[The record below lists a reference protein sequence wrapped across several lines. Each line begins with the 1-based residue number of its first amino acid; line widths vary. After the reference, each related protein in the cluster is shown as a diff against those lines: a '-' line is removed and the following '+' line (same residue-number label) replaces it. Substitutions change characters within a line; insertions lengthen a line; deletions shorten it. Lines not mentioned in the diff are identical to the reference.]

1 MFLKKHYLTSLN
13 YYDKLFIGW
22 WIILINREKY
32 LLQLLDYK
40 DTKTIKVITG
50 MRRCGKSTLVKLFI
64 QYLLE
69 HGIGEDHIIYINFE
83 SLRYDEYKDYMKLY
97 KYISQQIKDNKKYYI
112 ALDEIQQ
119 VTSWEKTVNSL
130 AVDFNVDIYITG
142 SNAYLLSS
150 ELSTL
155 LSGRYVEIKM
165 LPLSFKEYLIFDKK
179 NDKDLKE
186 KFEEYLKYG
195 ALPVLFEH
203 KKNDSIF
210 NNLLLGIY
218 NTVLVKDV
226 IERNK
231 MNDVILMDN
240 IVRFA
245 LDNIGNIISSK
256 KISDYMSSDGKK
268 TTHIT
273 VLNYLKMLEN
283 AYILYPVRRYDLK
296 GKNYLK
302 TLEKYYVVDIGIR
315 NAVLGYRNVDK
326 GHILENI
333 VYLEL
338 LRKGYEVCIGK
349 YKDYEIDFVV
359 TKPDCKKYYQ
369 VTQTIANEEVLNR
382 ECRSL
387 EAINDN
393 YEKIILSMDN
403 SYIVDRN
410 GIKFQ
415 NILDFL
421 LED

>member
-1 MFLKKHYLTSLN
+1 M
-13 YYDKLFIGW
+13 
-22 WIILINREKY
+22 INREKY
-32 LLQLLDYK
+32 LLQLLNYK

-50 MRRCGKSTLVKLFI
+50 MRRCGKSTLLRLFK
-64 QYLLE
+64 QHLLDNN
-69 HGIGEDHIIYINFE
+69 INEDHIIYMNFE
-83 SLRYDEYKDYMKLY
+83 SLIYDEYKEYMKLY
-97 KYISQQIKDNKKYYI
+97 KFISKQIKSNKKHYI
-112 ALDEIQQ
+112 LLDEIQQ
-119 VTSWEKTVNSL
+119 VDAWEKTVNSL
-130 AVDFNVDIYITG
+130 AVDFDVDIYITG

-165 LPLSFKEYLIFDKK
+165 LPLSFKEYLIFDAENKK
-179 NDKDLKE
+179 SIDE

-195 ALPVLFEH
+195 SLPILFEH
-203 KKNDSIF
+203 KKNDLIF
-210 NNLLLGIY
+210 NNLLIGVY
-218 NTVLVKDV
+218 NTVLIKDV

-231 MNDVILMDN
+231 INDIVLMEN
-240 IVRFA
+240 IVRLA
-245 LDNIGNIISSK
+245 LDNIGNIISGK
-256 KISDYMSSDGKK
+256 RISDYISRDGKK

-302 TLEKYYVVDIGIR
+302 TMEKYYAVDMGIR
-315 NAVLGYRNVDK
+315 NAVLGYRNVDR

-349 YKDYEIDFVV
+349 YKDYEIHFVV
-359 TKPDCKKYYQ
+359 TKANCKKYYQ
-369 VTQTIANEEVLNR
+369 VTQIISNEDILNR

-393 YEKIILSMDN
+393 YEKIILSMDR
-403 SYIVDRN
+403 SYILDRN